1 MSRGLSSDI
10 KTQLAST
17 SFVMAHLVKL
27 EFNTTYY
34 YTDFSSDIVDGS
46 DTYSANGFLQKIG
59 SISETASLTI
69 GSLSLSLSGVNQT
82 LISDL
87 LGNGHIHR
95 QITIKRAFINASTNA
110 LIESFSIYSGR
121 VESMDLADNDKT
133 SVINLRVA
141 NQWGDFARLAG
152 RTTSSGS
159 QNQFF
164 PNDKGFDF
172 ITQSN
177 TNYLDFGKKT
187 IFDLFSNKFKDVN
200 GYKYAASNTYGD
212 RMKKQYQFVV
222 KWIDTKYY
230 NDYNTKLK

>member
-59 SISETASLTI
+59 SISESAGLTI
-69 GSLSLSLSGVNQT
+69 GSLSLSLSGVDQT
-82 LISDL
+82 LISDVL
-87 LGNGHIHR
+87 NNGHIHR
-95 QITIKRAFINASTNA
+95 QVTIRRAFINASTNA

-121 VESMDLADNDKT
+121 VEGMDIADTDKT
-133 SVINLRVA
+133 SMINFRVA
-141 NQWGDFARLAG
+141 NHWGDFARLSG
-152 RTTSSGS
+152 RRTNSGS

-164 PNDKGFDF
+164 PNDRGFDF

-177 TNYLDFGKKT
+177 KN
-187 IFDLFSNKFKDVN
+187 
-200 GYKYAASNTYGD
+200 
-212 RMKKQYQFVV
+212 
-222 KWIDTKYY
+222 
-230 NDYNTKLK
+230 

>member
-10 KTQLAST
+10 NTQLAST

-46 DTYSANGFLQKIG
+46 EEPFNTYSANGFLQNMG
-59 SISETASLTI
+59 SISESAGLTI

-82 LISDL
+82 LISDIL
-87 LGNGHIHR
+87 NNGHIHR

-121 VESMDLADNDKT
+121 VEGMDIADNDKT
-133 SVINLRVA
+133 SMINFRVA
-141 NQWGDFARLAG
+141 NHWGDFARLSG
-152 RTTSSGS
+152 RRTNSGS

-177 TNYLDFGKKT
+177 
-187 IFDLFSNKFKDVN
+187 IS
-200 GYKYAASNTYGD
+200 
-212 RMKKQYQFVV
+212 
-222 KWIDTKYY
+222 
-230 NDYNTKLK
+230 

>member
-59 SISETASLTI
+59 SISESSSLTI

-95 QITIKRAFINASTNA
+95 KVAIKRAFINASTNA
-110 LIESFSIYSGR
+110 LIESFSIYTGR
-121 VESMDLADNDKT
+121 VDGMDIMDSDKT
-133 SVINLRVA
+133 SMINLRIA
-141 NQWGDFARLAG
+141 NHWGDFARLSG
-152 RTTSSGS
+152 RRTNSGS

-177 TNYLDFGKKT
+177 
-187 IFDLFSNKFKDVN
+187 IS
-200 GYKYAASNTYGD
+200 
-212 RMKKQYQFVV
+212 
-222 KWIDTKYY
+222 
-230 NDYNTKLK
+230 